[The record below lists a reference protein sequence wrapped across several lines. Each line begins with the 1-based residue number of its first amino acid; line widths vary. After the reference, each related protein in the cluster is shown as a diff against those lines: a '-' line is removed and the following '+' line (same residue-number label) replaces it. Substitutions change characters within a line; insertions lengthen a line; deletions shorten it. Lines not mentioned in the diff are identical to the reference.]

1 MLKQDLKNAA
11 FFSTWFWVCERRDRK
26 SDTESG
32 SYDLECSMGGAIA
45 VRVAA
50 KRALPTLAGLVV
62 VDVVEVRCIHSREM
76 SSLQLTICS
85 E

>member
-1 MLKQDLKNAA
+1 
-11 FFSTWFWVCERRDRK
+11 
-26 SDTESG
+26 
-32 SYDLECSMGGAIA
+32 MGGAIA

-62 VDVVEVRCIHSREM
+62 VDVVEVRCIYSREM

>member
-1 MLKQDLKNAA
+1 MLH
-11 FFSTWFWVCERRDRK
+11 FSVLGLSLWKKGHSGK

-62 VDVVEVRCIHSREM
+62 VDVVEVRCIYSREM